1 MKLGQLPKSLLRNR
15 ELKRI
20 HFDQLHDAAA
30 PQVPVI
36 VSFTSIPSRLPIV
49 HLTVRSLLS
58 GTRKPEKVVLW
69 LNDQLQ
75 DNIPQSLEELLGPRF
90 EIRYVAGTSSHRKLV
105 HSLQAFPDKII
116 VTCDDDMM
124 YESSWLEFL
133 YDDHL
138 RYPEDII
145 ANECRAIAYDVYG
158 ELLPYRYWYREP
170 QQGITYDAL
179 LPIGFGG
186 VLYPPSTLYK
196 DVCNSELY
204 LAITPKADDL
214 WFKAMSYLQGTRS
227 RRASRPIGK
236 PLTIV
241 NSQRVALRSTNVKH
255 DGNRPQWGAVA
266 KHYALKPFSPFA
278 IQQNATKA
286 EKCVSDLQPVDAV
299 ITWVDGADPVHTEK
313 LNRHL
318 EEIGERPRSAL
329 PTRFSDA
336 GELTY
341 CVMGLLKYA
350 PWLRR
355 IHIVTDAQ
363 TPTLMNW
370 LATTPFADK
379 VRIVDHRE
387 IFSGYE
393 HYLPTFNTRSIS
405 AMLWRIEGLAEQYI
419 YLNDD
424 FVVVRPLQPEDFFRD
439 GKVVLRGHWHSTLWG
454 RLREWFAERSAPAQG
469 RKNLRA
475 KYLISQKV
483 AARIAGFTGRY
494 FQVEHNPH
502 PFLRTHMEAF
512 SKRESD
518 LFNRQISFKLRS
530 LDQYTAESLSAHLE
544 LAEGNAI
551 IDNRLQT
558 LQVKP
563 VSQNRWRIKRKLKRA
578 AKQKT
583 TAFVCV
589 QSMDKATNRV
599 RDMVYAWLL
608 YRIGTLDAPGKEN

>member
-1 MKLGQLPKSLLRNR
+1 MWRAIKLNR
-15 ELKRI
+15 LDI
-20 HFDQLHDAAA
+20 PWLHA
-30 PQVPVI
+30 QNRLVVPVI
-36 VSFTSIPSRLPIV
+36 VSFTSIPSRFHVI
-49 HLTVRSLLS
+49 HLTVRSVLA
-58 GTRKPEKVVLW
+58 GTQVPEKVVLW
-69 LNDQLQ
+69 LHESNKGKL
-75 DNIPQSLEELLGPRF
+75 PKSLTDLIGPRF
-90 EIRYVAGTSSHRKLV
+90 EVRYAIEDCPHLKLV
-105 HSLQAFPDKII
+105 RSLQTFPDKII
-116 VTCDDDMM
+116 VTCDDDLF
-124 YESSWLEFL
+124 YASDWLESL
-133 YDDHL
+133 YIEHL
-138 RYPEDII
+138 RYPSDII
-145 ANECRAIAYDVYG
+145 ANECRAIAYNDIQQV
-158 ELLPYRYWYREP
+158 LPYRYWYREVKP
-170 QQGITYDAL
+170 NASYDAL
-179 LPIGFGG
+179 MPLGFGG
-186 VLYPPSTLYK
+186 VVYPPGCLHS
-196 DVCNSELY
+196 DVCNAELY
-204 LAITPKADDL
+204 LALTPKADDL
-214 WFKAMSYLQGTRS
+214 WFKAMSFLAETKS
-227 RRASRPIGK
+227 RRSARPCAK
-236 PLTIV
+236 PQPIFDSQAV
-241 NSQRVALRSTNVKH
+241 NLKSLNVKR
-255 DGNRPQWGAVA
+255 DGNRLQWEALV
-266 KHYALKPFSPFA
+266 KHYNLAPFTPAA
-278 IQQNATKA
+278 IDQTLSVKHHEQT
-286 EKCVSDLQPVDAV
+286 SQPIDAV

-512 SKRESD
+512 STRESD